1 MIIEA
6 KDVFFLSD
14 VSQDFDSNPVELEER
29 FGDARFLAGKLQQV
43 PRKFKA
49 GISIFWFDSYEKFFL
64 AKQYFLKKKKAYF
77 AGFDNILDGES
88 PWFIMASKRDFK
100 KSQKWMDEVG

>member
-14 VSQDFDSNPVELEER
+14 VSQYFEADPIGLEDR
-29 FGDARFLAGKLQQV
+29 FGDAKFFTGKLTQV
-43 PRKFKA
+43 PKKFRA
-49 GISIFWFDSYEKFFL
+49 GTHILWFDSYEKFFL

-77 AGFDNILDGES
+77 AGFDRILDGES
-88 PWFIMASKRDFK
+88 PWFIMAAKKLFK
-100 KSQKWMDEVG
+100 DCHKWMDEQ